1 MEYPSKYDPVTWL
14 PRLITI
20 ILISMIIISGLS
32 SIYLYQTQDH
42 NIIRDRTNW
51 INDSISKINVSPE
64 VSSHQVLLPLK
75 HTQIKF
81 ILIEA
86 NSNVTPSGKFY
97 INGELAM
104 NVTGSNLSNLRF
116 KVDENRFYRF
126 QINFSNNTY
135 LPYYLNTTIEGNTS
149 VPVILQST
157 RDSATNVYM
166 PKLEL
171 NNQFISLIVAFL
183 LLMLFLVVIPK
194 KYLGRN

>member
-1 MEYPSKYDPVTWL
+1 MNRL

-42 NIIRDRTNW
+42 NILRDRTNG
-51 INDSISKINVSPE
+51 INDSISKINVSTD

-86 NSNVTPSGKFY
+86 NSNITPSGKFY
-97 INGELAM
+97 IDGELAM
-104 NVTGSNLSNLRF
+104 NITGSNLSNLRF

-149 VPVILQST
+149 VPVILQSS
-157 RDSATNVYM
+157 RDSASNVDV
-166 PKLEL
+166 PKLGL
-171 NNQFISLIVAFL
+171 NNLYISLIIAFL
-183 LLMLFLVVIPK
+183 ILILSLVAIPR
-194 KYLGRN
+194 KYYGRN

>member
-1 MEYPSKYDPVTWL
+1 MDDNPE
-14 PRLITI
+14 
-20 ILISMIIISGLS
+20 III
-32 SIYLYQTQDH
+32 IE
-42 NIIRDRTNW
+42 IRMNGR
-51 INDSISKINVSPE
+51 NDSISKINVSTD

-86 NSNVTPSGKFY
+86 NSNITPSGKFY

-104 NVTGSNLSNLRF
+104 NVTGSSLSNLRF
-116 KVDENRFYRF
+116 KVYENRFYRF
-126 QINFSNNTY
+126 QINFSSNTY
-135 LPYYLNTTIEGNTS
+135 LPYYLNATIEGNTS

-183 LLMLFLVVIPK
+183 LLMLFLVAIPR

>member
-1 MEYPSKYDPVTWL
+1 MNRL
-14 PRLITI
+14 PRLLTI

-32 SIYLYQTQDH
+32 SIYLFQTQDH
-42 NIIRDRTNW
+42 NILRDRTNGR
-51 INDSISKINVSPE
+51 NDSISKINVSTD

-86 NSNVTPSGKFY
+86 NSNITPSGKFY

-104 NVTGSNLSNLRF
+104 NVTGSSLSNLRF
-116 KVDENRFYRF
+116 KVYENRFYRF
-126 QINFSNNTY
+126 QINFSSNTY
-135 LPYYLNTTIEGNTS
+135 LPYYLNATIEGNTS

-183 LLMLFLVVIPK
+183 LLMLFLVAIPR